1 MDTYEGAVEEPVWV
15 SPAKSK
21 PEPFEEVQVR
31 VGEVVNPRRF
41 ARRSNY
47 VLLAYVNGKGEW
59 RQFWR
64 PSREPLVGVV
74 SWRYIPGTRPCRP

>member
-1 MDTYEGAVEEPVWV
+1 MDTCKGAVEEPVWV

-41 ARRSNY
+41 ARQSSY
-47 VLLAYVNGKGEW
+47 VLSAYINGMGEW
-59 RQFWR
+59 RQFWS

-74 SWRYIPGTRPCRP
+74 SWRYPPRARP

>member
-1 MDTYEGAVEEPVWV
+1 MDTCEETVEDQLVWV
-15 SPAKSK
+15 SPLKSK

-31 VGEVVNPRRF
+31 VGEVVNPRRL
-41 ARRSNY
+41 ARKSSY

-64 PSREPLVGVV
+64 PSREPLVGVA
-74 SWRYIPGTRPCRP
+74 SWRYPPRAMP